1 MMTIYERSMLRA
13 MTELIKL
20 LVMLVRRAP
29 GERVM
34 DDENDAML
42 TARRL
47 EDLARKG

>member
-13 MTELIKL
+13 MAELIKL